1 MDARRPP
8 PLLQPPPSRRRSEEA
23 ARNHALDAARFM
35 FFFGEFPLL
44 GEFFLTSNSPTK
56 QTPQRHTHNGSV
68 TEATGRLH
76 GRIRQKNVPS
86 VAEKNLPV
94 FVQVLRRHEAIART
108 LSAMHSTV
116 HDGDATERSDG
127 EQRVA
132 DVSAEGATV
141 RASVQR

>member
-1 MDARRPP
+1 MA
-8 PLLQPPPSRRRSEEA
+8 
-23 ARNHALDAARFM
+23 NF
-35 FFFGEFPLL
+35 L
-44 GEFFLTSNSPTK
+44 GECRQNKPLNET
-56 QTPQRHTHNGSV
+56 HTHNGSV

-76 GRIRQKNVPS
+76 GRIRQENVPS
-86 VAEKNLPV
+86 VAEENLPV
-94 FVQVLRRHEAIART
+94 FFQVLRRHEAIART

-132 DVSAEGATV
+132 SVSAEGATV